1 MQIIYVD
8 TRYKPKRKSRKEVT
22 KIPKFEP
29 EFRPLRVTMPAA
41 YRSNEIPSLNSSLGG
56 IVASRVKQQTY
67 SGERTLLGIGVLHKS
82 CLQPIFS
89 EAEAVEIAHM
99 RR

>member
-1 MQIIYVD
+1 MAIIYID
-8 TRYKPKRKSRKEVT
+8 QKYKPKRKSRKLVEV
-22 KIPKFEP
+22 IPRFQP
-29 EFRPLRVTMPAA
+29 EFRELRFSMPAA
-41 YRSNEIPSLNSSLGG
+41 YRPNNLPSLQLTSTG
-56 IVASRVKQQTY
+56 IVAGRAEPKTY
-67 SGERTLLGIGVLHKS
+67 TGERTLLGIGVLHKS

>member
-1 MQIIYVD
+1 MAIIYID
-8 TRYKPKRKSRKEVT
+8 TRYKPKRKSRKVVE
-22 KIPKFEP
+22 KSPKFEF
-29 EFRPLRVTMPAA
+29 EFRPLRFEMPAA
-41 YRSNEIPSLNSSLGG
+41 YRSNDIPSLKSDATGF
-56 IVASRVKQQTY
+56 VATCKPQQVY